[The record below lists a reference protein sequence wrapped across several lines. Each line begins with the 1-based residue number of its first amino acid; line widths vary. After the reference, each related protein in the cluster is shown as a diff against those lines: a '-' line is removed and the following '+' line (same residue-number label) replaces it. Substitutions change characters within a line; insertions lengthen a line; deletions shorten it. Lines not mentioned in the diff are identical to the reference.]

1 MNERI
6 WDPYWET
13 IDRSSLRTHQE
24 ELLKEQV
31 KKVFNKLPYYR
42 RKMQE
47 KGISPEDIK
56 SLGDLRLLPFTTKK
70 DFMDNYPFG
79 MFAVPLNEVV
89 RVQGSSGT
97 TTGKSSLA
105 GYTRNDLDT
114 WSNLCARLVTAAGV
128 GPHDIAQVSFGY
140 GLFTGGFGLHGGL
153 ERVGALVIPLSSGNT
168 SRQIK
173 FMRDLKSTAL
183 ISTPTYALRIA
194 EVMKEEGITSGDLF
208 LKWGLFG
215 AEPWSEAIRRQLDQN
230 LGLLATDNYGMSEV
244 MGPGVSYECLER
256 KGMHIAEDHFI
267 IEMIDPDTGEPVPEG
282 GVGEIVLTTITKEA
296 VPVLRYR
303 SRDLSRLLTEKC
315 PCGRTSMRMEKVRG
329 RTDDMLIV
337 RGVNVF
343 PTQIEGVLLAIEHTK
358 PHYQIV
364 LTKRGALDDMEIQVE
379 VTDEIFHDEMRKLK
393 SLEEEIRTK
402 LKNELNLDCH
412 IKLVEPKSL
421 ERFEG
426 KARRVIDKR
435 QESG

>member
-1 MNERI
+1 MNHRI
-6 WDPYWET
+6 WDPRWEQ
-13 IDRSSLRTHQE
+13 IDHSTLKSHQE

-31 KKVFNKLPYYR
+31 KRAFNKSPYYR

-47 KGISPEDIK
+47 KGLSPSDIQN
-56 SLGDLRLLPFTTKK
+56 LDDLRLLPFTTKK
-70 DFMDNYPFG
+70 DFMDSYPFG

-97 TTGKSSLA
+97 TTGKSSIV

-128 GPHDIAQVSFGY
+128 GPHDVAQVSFGY

-168 SRQIK
+168 KRQIK
-173 FMRDLKSTAL
+173 FMMDMNTTAL

-194 EVMKEEGITSGDLF
+194 EIMKETNIDADKLS

-215 AEPWSEAIRRQLDQN
+215 GEPWSEAVRNEIDSS
-230 LGLLATDNYGMSEV
+230 LGITSTDNYGMSEV
-244 MGPGVSYECLER
+244 MGPGISYECLER
-256 KGMHIAEDHFI
+256 NGMHVAEDHVI
-267 IEMIDPDTGEPVPEG
+267 IEIIDPVTEEPLPDGE
-282 GVGEIVLTTITKEA
+282 VGEVVLTALTKDA
-296 VPVLRYR
+296 VPVIRYR
-303 SRDLSRLLTEKC
+303 TRDLSRIIPGDCK
-315 PCGRTSMRMEKVRG
+315 CGRTCARMEKVRG

-343 PTQIEGVLLAIEHTK
+343 PTQIEGVLLNIEHTE

-364 LTKRGALDDMEIQVE
+364 LRKRGALDDMEIQVE
-379 VTDEIFHDEMRKLK
+379 VTEEIFHDEMRRLK
-393 SLEEEIRTK
+393 HLEEEIRYK

-421 ERFEG
+421 QRFEG
-426 KARRVIDKR
+426 KAKRVIDKR
-435 QESG
+435 L

>member
-1 MNERI
+1 MTQKL
-6 WDPYWET
+6 WDPRWEA
-13 IDRSSLRTHQE
+13 IDRPTLESHQM

-31 KKVFNKLPYYR
+31 KRVFNKLPYFR
-42 RKMQE
+42 KKMQE
-47 KGISPEDIK
+47 KKISPEDIRC
-56 SLGDLRLLPFTTKK
+56 LDDLRLLPFTTKK

-97 TTGKSSLA
+97 TTGKSSIA
-105 GYTRNDLDT
+105 GYTRGDLDV

-128 GPHDIAQVSFGY
+128 GAHDIAQVSFGY

-168 SRQIK
+168 ARQIK
-173 FMRDLKSTAL
+173 FMRDFKSTAL

-194 EVMKEEGITSGDLF
+194 EIMKEEGTKPEDLA

-215 AEPWSEAIRRQLDQN
+215 GEPWSEAIRKQIDAN
-230 LGLLATDNYGMSEV
+230 LGLTATDNYGMSEV

-256 KGMHIAEDHFI
+256 KGMHVAEDHFI
-267 IEMIDPDTGEPVPEG
+267 IEMINPETEQPVAPGE
-282 GVGEIVLTTITKEA
+282 VGEIVLTTLTKQA

-303 SRDLSRLLTEKC
+303 SRDLSRLFYEPC
-315 PCGRTSMRMEKVRG
+315 PCGRTGVRMEKVRG
-329 RTDDMLIV
+329 RSDDMLII

-343 PTQIEGVLLAIEHTK
+343 PTQIEGVLLGIEHTK

-364 LTKRGALDDMEIQVE
+364 LTRRGALDEMEIQVE
-379 VTDEIFHDEMRKLK
+379 VTEEIFHDEMRQLK
-393 SLEEEIRTK
+393 HLEEEIHYK
-402 LKNELNLDCH
+402 LKNELNLDCR

-426 KARRVIDKR
+426 KAKRVLDLRSK
-435 QESG
+435 

>member
-1 MNERI
+1 MIHRL
-6 WDPYWET
+6 WDPRWET
-13 IDRSSLRTHQE
+13 ADRTTIESHQL

-31 KKVFNKLPYYR
+31 KRVFTKLPYYR
-42 RKMQE
+42 KKMQE
-47 KGISPEDIK
+47 RNISPEDIH
-56 SLGDLRLLPFTTKK
+56 SIEDLRLLPFTTKK
-70 DFMDNYPFG
+70 EFTENYPFG

-97 TTGKSSLA
+97 TTGKSSIA
-105 GYTRNDLDT
+105 GYTRFDLET

-128 GPHDIAQVSFGY
+128 CSHDIAQVSFGY

-173 FMRDLKSTAL
+173 FMRDFGTTAL

-194 EVMKEEGITSGDLF
+194 EVMKEEKVGAEDLS
-208 LKWGLFG
+208 LNWGLFG
-215 AEPWSEAIRRQLDQN
+215 AEPWSEGIRKQLDN
-230 LGLLATDNYGMSEV
+230 DLGIIATDNYGMSEV

-267 IEMIDPDTGEPVPEG
+267 VEMIDPETEEPVAPAE
-282 GVGEIVLTTITKEA
+282 VGEIVLTTLTKQA
-296 VPVLRYR
+296 VPVIRYR
-303 SRDLSRLLTEKC
+303 SRDLSRLFTDTC
-315 PCGRTSMRMEKVRG
+315 PCGRTGVRMEKVRG
-329 RTDDMLIV
+329 RTDDMLII

-343 PTQIEGVLLAIEHTK
+343 PSQIEGVLLGIEHTK

-364 LTKRGALDDMEIQVE
+364 LTRHGALDEIEVQVE
-379 VTDEIFHDEMRKLK
+379 VTEGLFHDEMRRLK
-393 SLEEEIRTK
+393 HLEEEIHYK
-402 LKNELNLDCH
+402 LKNELNLDCRV
-412 IKLVEPKSL
+412 KLVEPKSL

-426 KARRVIDKR
+426 KAKRVLDLRSK
-435 QESG
+435 

>member
-1 MNERI
+1 MKHEI
-6 WDPYWET
+6 WDPRWEMA
-13 IDRSSLRTHQE
+13 DPAALKSHQE

-31 KKVFNKLPYYR
+31 KRTFNGLPYYR

-47 KGISPEDIK
+47 KGLSPSDIK
-56 SLGDLRLLPFTTKK
+56 SIEDLRLLPFTTKK

-97 TTGKSSLA
+97 TTGKSSIV
-105 GYTRNDLDT
+105 GYTRNDLFT

-128 GPHDIAQVSFGY
+128 GPNDVAQVSFGY

-173 FMRDLKSTAL
+173 FMRDMNTTAL

-194 EVMKEEGITSGDLF
+194 EVMKEEGIEPEDLS

-215 AEPWSEAIRRQLDQN
+215 GEPWSHGIRKQIDSQL
-230 LGLLATDNYGMSEV
+230 GITATDNYGMSEV

-256 KGMHIAEDHFI
+256 DGMHVAEDHFI
-267 IEMIDPDTGEPVPEG
+267 IEIIDPETCEPLPPGE
-282 GVGEIVLTTITKEA
+282 VGEVVLTAITKEA
-296 VPVLRYR
+296 VPVIRYR
-303 SRDLSRLLTEKC
+303 SRDLSRLIPETC
-315 PCGRTSMRMEKVRG
+315 PCGRTCVKMEKVRG
-329 RTDDMLIV
+329 RTDDMLII

-343 PTQIEGVLLAIEHTK
+343 PTQIEGVLMEIEHTE

-364 LTKRGALDDMEIQVE
+364 LSKRGALDVMELQVE
-379 VTDEIFHDEMRKLK
+379 VTEKIFHDEMKRLK
-393 SLEEEIRTK
+393 HLEEEIRYK
-402 LKNELNLDCH
+402 LKNELNLECH
-412 IKLVEPKSL
+412 VKLVEPRTL
-421 ERFEG
+421 QRFEG
-426 KARRVIDKR
+426 KARRVLDNR
-435 QESG
+435 ES

>member
-1 MNERI
+1 MKKKI
-6 WDPYWET
+6 WDPLWET
-13 IDRSSLRTHQE
+13 ADHTTIKNHQE
-24 ELLKEQV
+24 EMLKEQV
-31 KKVFNKLPYYR
+31 KRTFKKLPYYR
-42 RKMQE
+42 KKMQE

-56 SLGDLRLLPFTTKK
+56 SLDDLRLLPFTTKK
-70 DFMDNYPFG
+70 DFMDTYPFG

-97 TTGKSSLA
+97 TTGKPSIV
-105 GYTRNDLDT
+105 GYTRNDLYT

-128 GPHDIAQVSFGY
+128 GPHDVAQVSFGY

-168 SRQIK
+168 TRQIK
-173 FMRDLKSTAL
+173 FMRDMNTTAL

-194 EVMKEEGITSGDLF
+194 EIMKEEGIGSDELS

-215 AEPWSEAIRRQLDQN
+215 GEPWSEAIRNQIDAN
-230 LGLLATDNYGMSEV
+230 LGVMATDNYGMSEV
-244 MGPGVSYECLER
+244 IGPGVSYECLER
-256 KGMHIAEDHFI
+256 NGMHVAEDHFI
-267 IEMIDPDTGEPVPEG
+267 IEIIDPDTQELLPPGE
-282 GVGEIVLTTITKEA
+282 VGEVVLTAITKEA
-296 VPVLRYR
+296 VPVIRYR
-303 SRDLSRLLTEKC
+303 SGDLSCIIEEPC
-315 PCGRTSMRMEKVRG
+315 PCGRTSIKMEKVRG

-343 PTQIEGVLLAIEHTK
+343 PSQIEGVLLAIEHTE

-364 LTKRGALDDMEIQVE
+364 LTKHGALDAMEILVE
-379 VTDEIFHDEMRKLK
+379 VTEEIFHDEMRRLK
-393 SLEEEIRTK
+393 ILEEEIHYK

-412 IKLVEPKSL
+412 VKLVEPKSL
-421 ERFEG
+421 QRFEG

-435 QESG
+435 VV